1 MDQSKGKFIVKPIT
15 TGLLV
20 VSSALNAALSFV
32 LFWFMIF
39 VTGPHMNDVTMRIGF
54 YVVNA
59 IIISALTAVIA
70 PWILANRHH
79 NRGAAFIALLPV
91 LLIFTAVLAF
101 LTLDS
106 WLNRTFSDAGSIS
119 FAAAA
124 VF

>member
-1 MDQSKGKFIVKPIT
+1 MQPIT
-15 TGLLV
+15 KGLLV
-20 VSSALNAALSFV
+20 VSSLLNATISFV

-39 VTGPHMNDVTMRIGF
+39 ATGPHMGDVTMRIGF

-59 IIISALTAVIA
+59 IIISAVIAVIA
-70 PWILANRHH
+70 PWFLANRHH

-91 LLIFTAVLAF
+91 LLIISAVLAF

-124 VF
+124 VC